1 MIPQEAQA
9 ARTAGFTLI
18 LLNKYLSSHWRGRG
32 SVADI
37 LPDMVRNHA
46 GAAGKGGS
54 PGDGALGTLLRA
66 WNPVKVTEGGRDC
79 LTEAAEA

>member
-1 MIPQEAQA
+1 
-9 ARTAGFTLI
+9 
-18 LLNKYLSSHWRGRG
+18 
-32 SVADI
+32 
-37 LPDMVRNHA
+37 MVRNHA

-66 WNPVKVTEGGRDC
+66 WNPVKGTEGGRDC